1 MSDMTLSFE
10 TGVGSE
16 FGDILSNRPN
26 VSEKLKAGLLACAYF
41 EYWRMFSPEFKRNVI
56 ADLERIA
63 KRLEKDVDL
72 VYTGVVD
79 TLDSADQA
87 GRAFAEA
94 GIEMLIVVDGTY
106 VPDYMAI
113 QAIDYVPHVPV
124 VMFTTQV
131 EENITPNDDYE
142 YLMRNSA
149 MIGTAQLSA
158 TFTKMGRKYDVVVG
172 SLAEERPFE
181 EIAGIARV
189 YLVAARLKKL
199 NIGVVGHVFRG
210 MYDLENDRTR
220 VRGFLGPNVI
230 TVELAHLLQQWEEVR
245 DEETRA
251 VAKALAQRFR
261 QHGPKEEDWHR
272 SVRLAIA
279 MERLVERLRLDS
291 LCVLGQHHIEKATG
305 APARLGA
312 CMMLEKGKHLV
323 GSEGDI
329 IGLTMMHILQWL
341 TGNPPLAAE
350 WGQYDA
356 AHNAL
361 LLVGHG
367 MASPA
372 LAGSDSH
379 ITLTGAPEE
388 WGFQGAGINM
398 QFIMSPG
405 IVTMG
410 HLLDT
415 PNGWQMLIS
424 GGEALDYPCLPCQ
437 EIHALV
443 KIERPVKEYLVE
455 LQRRGVT
462 HHVVVAH
469 GDVRREL
476 QKLASVLQIGSFVL

>member
-1 MSDMTLSFE
+1 MSEVTVSFE
-10 TGVGSE
+10 TGVGAE
-16 FGDILSNRPN
+16 FGDILSKRPT
-26 VSEKLKAGLLACAYF
+26 VSEKLKVGLLACAYF
-41 EYWRMFSPEFKRNVI
+41 EYWRMFSPEFKCNVI
-56 ADLERIA
+56 GDLERIA
-63 KRLEKDVDL
+63 ERLRKDVDL
-72 VYTGVVD
+72 VYPGVVD

-87 GRAFAEA
+87 GRNFADT
-94 GIEMLIVVDGTY
+94 GVEMLIVVDGTY
-106 VPDYMAI
+106 VPDYMAL

-131 EENITPNDDYE
+131 EENITPQDDYE
-142 YLMRNSA
+142 DLMRNSA

-158 TFTKMGRKYDVVVG
+158 TFVKMGRKYDVVVG
-172 SLAEERPFE
+172 SLAEDRAFE
-181 EIAGIARV
+181 EIARIARV
-189 YLVAARLKKL
+189 HFVAARLKKL

-230 TVELAHLLQQWEEVR
+230 TVEIAHLLRQWEEVS
-245 DEETRA
+245 EEDTKV
-251 VAKALAQRFR
+251 VAKALVKRFR
-261 QHGPKEEDWHR
+261 QHGPKEEDWYR

-279 MERLVERLRLDS
+279 MERLVEHLRLDA

-312 CMMLEKGKHLV
+312 SMMLEKGKHLV

-329 IGLTMMHILQWL
+329 IGLTMMHILYWL

-372 LAGSDSH
+372 LAGSDDR

-388 WGFQGAGINM
+388 WGFQGAGVNM
-398 QFIMSPG
+398 QFIMRPG

-424 GGEALDYPCLPCQ
+424 GGEALDYSCLPCK

-462 HHVVVAH
+462 HHVVVVH
-469 GDVRREL
+469 GDVRDEL
-476 QKLASVLQIGSFVL
+476 QRLASVLQIGSFVV

>member
-1 MSDMTLSFE
+1 MSDTAVSFE
-10 TGVGSE
+10 TGIGTE
-16 FGDILSNRPN
+16 FGDILSKRPAI
-26 VSEKLKAGLLACAYF
+26 SERLKVGLLACAYF
-41 EYWRMFSPEFKRNVI
+41 EYWRMFSPEFKRNVLN
-56 ADLERIA
+56 DLERIA
-63 KRLEKDVDL
+63 ERLQKDVDL
-72 VYTGVVD
+72 VYPGVVD
-79 TLDSADQA
+79 TLDRAD
-87 GRAFAEA
+87 EA
-94 GIEMLIVVDGTY
+94 GQAFEAAAIQVLIVVDGTY
-106 VPDYMAI
+106 VPDYMAV

-124 VMFTTQV
+124 IMFTTQV
-131 EENITPNDDYE
+131 EENITPHDDYE
-142 YLMRNSA
+142 SLMRNSA

-158 TFTKMGRKYDVVVG
+158 TFVKMGRKYDVVVG
-172 SLAEERPFE
+172 SLSEERPFE
-181 EIAGIARV
+181 EIARIARV
-189 YLVAARLKKL
+189 HLVAARLKKL
-199 NIGVVGHVFRG
+199 TIGVVGHVFRG

-230 TVELAHLLQQWEEVR
+230 TVEIAHLLQRWEEVP
-245 DEETRA
+245 EEDIKHA
-251 VAKALAQRFR
+251 AEALAKRFR
-261 QHGPKEEDWHR
+261 QHGPKEEDWYR

-279 MERLVERLRLDS
+279 MERLVEHLHLDA

-312 CMMLEKGKHLV
+312 SMMLEKGKHLV

-329 IGLTMMHILQWL
+329 IGLTMMHILYWL

-372 LAGSDSH
+372 LAGSDDH

-388 WGFQGAGINM
+388 WGFQGIGVNM

-405 IVTMG
+405 TVTMG

-424 GGEALDYPCLPCQ
+424 GGEALDYPCLPCK

-443 KIERPVKEYLVE
+443 KIERPVKEYLAE

-462 HHVVVAH
+462 HHVV
-469 GDVRREL
+469 
-476 QKLASVLQIGSFVL
+476 

>member
-1 MSDMTLSFE
+1 MSEVTLSFE
-10 TGVGSE
+10 AATGVE
-16 FGDILSNRPN
+16 FGDILSKRPS
-26 VSEKLKAGLLACAYF
+26 VSKRLKVGLLACAYF
-41 EYWRMFSPEFKRNVI
+41 EYWRMFSPEFKSNVTGDI
-56 ADLERIA
+56 ERIA
-63 KRLEKDVDL
+63 GRLREDVDL
-72 VYTGVVD
+72 VFPGIVD

-87 GRAFAEA
+87 GRSFLES
-94 GIEMLIVVDGTY
+94 GVEMLVVVEGTY

-131 EENITPNDDYE
+131 EENISPDDDYE
-142 YLMRNSA
+142 TMMRNSA

-158 TFTKMGRKYDVVVG
+158 TFVKMGKKYDIVVG
-172 SLAEERPFE
+172 SLAEEKPFE
-181 EIAGIARV
+181 EIASIARV
-189 YLVAARLKKL
+189 HLVAARLKKL

-230 TVELAHLLQQWEEVR
+230 TIEIAHLLKQWEEVS
-245 DEETRA
+245 DADTQA
-251 VAKALAQRFR
+251 VAKGLVKRFR
-261 QHGPKEEDWHR
+261 HQGTKEEDWYR

-279 MERLVERLRLDS
+279 MERLVEHLRLDA

-312 CMMLEKGKHLV
+312 SMMLEKGEHLV

-329 IGLTMMHILQWL
+329 IGLTMMHILYWL
-341 TGNPPLAAE
+341 TGSPPLAAE

-372 LAGSDSH
+372 LAGSDDR

-388 WGFQGAGINM
+388 WGFEGAGVNM

-405 IVTMG
+405 TVTMS

-424 GGEALDYPCLPCQ
+424 GGESLEYPCLPCK

-443 KIERPVKEYLVE
+443 KVERPVKEYLSE

-462 HHVVVAH
+462 HHVVVVH
-469 GDVRREL
+469 GDFRAEL
-476 QKLASVLQIGSFVL
+476 QKLASVLNIGSFVI